1 MGCISGI
8 MKVMND
14 KSNSHRFP
22 TELNVLMFEWSF
34 CDVECRRRRGA
45 KFRRNNNNFELQLVV
60 SVDQHLFI

>member
-22 TELNVLMFEWSF
+22 TELNVLNGVSAMLNVGGE
-34 CDVECRRRRGA
+34 DGQ
-45 KFRRNNNNFELQLVV
+45 NNWME
-60 SVDQHLFI
+60 

>member
-8 MKVMND
+8 MKVMNE

-22 TELNVLMFEWSF
+22 TELNVLMFERSF

-45 KFRRNNNNFELQLVV
+45 KLIIIL
-60 SVDQHLFI
+60 SVEEHIVGMLYQHSH